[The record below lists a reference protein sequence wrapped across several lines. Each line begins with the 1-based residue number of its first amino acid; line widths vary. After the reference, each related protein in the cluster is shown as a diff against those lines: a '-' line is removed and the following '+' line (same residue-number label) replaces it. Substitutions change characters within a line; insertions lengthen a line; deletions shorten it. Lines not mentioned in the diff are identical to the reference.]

1 MLDKTL
7 IAAKA
12 VEAGTRLTVKSA
24 LNPVLWLCA
33 IVTVPSFI
41 SFGFVMNPP
50 TWWVALAVSPVAAAI
65 FGFFFLLFF
74 DRDKLQSEEYQLKK
88 QSLELIQEMG
98 DKTPRVMSADDLDA
112 LAEPSRPMLEEG
124 REEEDAR

>member
-1 MLDKTL
+1 MLDKNL

-41 SFGFVMNPP
+41 SFGFVANPP
-50 TWWVALAVSPVAAAI
+50 AWWVTLAVSPVAAAI
-65 FGFFFLLFF
+65 LGFFFLLFF

-112 LAEPSRPMLEEG
+112 LAEPLRPALEEG
-124 REEEDAR
+124 REEEGAR